1 MYIFIYNYLII
12 DNLCVVHARLF
23 WSVQCKYNIHF
34 FTCTFAKKIHLQRV
48 LQVCLLVFLVVIC
61 VYIYIYTHTSLY
73 SSPLLSLAGY
83 EFSLGCK
90 LDHVKYQW
98 HFCN

>member
-1 MYIFIYNYLII
+1 MIIYVLYMHDYSGVYNVSIIYIFLHVLLLRRSI
-12 DNLCVVHARLF
+12 
-23 WSVQCKYNIHF
+23 CKGSF
-34 FTCTFAKKIHLQRV
+34 RF
-48 LQVCLLVFLVVIC
+48 VCWFSWLLYA
-61 VYIYIYTHTSLY
+61 YIYIYTHTSLY